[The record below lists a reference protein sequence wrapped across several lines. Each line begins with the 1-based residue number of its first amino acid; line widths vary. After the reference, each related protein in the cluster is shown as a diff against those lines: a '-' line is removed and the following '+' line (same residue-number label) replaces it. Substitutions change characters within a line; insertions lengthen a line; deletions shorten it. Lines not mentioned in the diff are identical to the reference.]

1 MAKSDT
7 ILEVVAENKVVEER
21 REEMRYVLY
30 LDEKEARFLKAL
42 LGALQYRAKTEA
54 REEIG
59 KTAYDIFTALNSWP
73 VFQYPDRDM
82 MLNNIKWLK

>member
-7 ILEVVAENKVVEER
+7 ILEAVVENKVVEER
-21 REEMRYVLY
+21 REEMQYVLY

-42 LGALQYRAKTEA
+42 LGALRYMPETEG
-54 REEIG
+54 IG
-59 KTAYDIFTALNSWP
+59 KTAYDIFTALDSWP

>member
-7 ILEVVAENKVVEER
+7 ILEVVVEKKVVEER

-42 LGALQYRAKTEA
+42 LGALQYRGETEA

-73 VFQYPDRDM
+73 VSSYPDCDM
-82 MLNNIKWLK
+82 MPSTIEWLE